1 MSQQKTIA
9 LDVMSGDRSPR
20 FRIAAAL
27 DCLSIHPGLH
37 FILVGDRHFIRDS
50 LTGSATELRSRITV
64 VHADQV
70 VTMDDRPSLALRRK
84 QNSSMWRALEQVSM
98 GVAQACVS
106 AGNTGALMAMGRFL
120 LKTHPGIDR
129 PAIIGQIPSIGRDT
143 FMLDLG
149 ANVDCNSEHLYQFAV
164 LGSLMLSEVIGITA
178 PTIGLLNVGQEDIK
192 GDERVRLAQ
201 ELILANPG
209 LNYQGFVEGH
219 DIFRGTVDLVVC
231 DGFPGNVALKAGEG
245 ASSYIS
251 HVMRQ
256 GTGLTGWR
264 KLYSYLALPFV
275 RHMVR
280 QIDPSRFNGASFLG
294 LQGVVVKSHGGAD
307 QREFGY
313 ALERAVMEV
322 ERNAIYRIND
332 KLESYF

>member
-1 MSQQKTIA
+1 
-9 LDVMSGDRSPR
+9 MSGDRSPR
-20 FRIAAAL
+20 VRVAAAL
-27 DCLSIHPGLH
+27 DCLSLHPAFH
-37 FILVGDRHFIRDS
+37 FILVGDQRFIRNSLADS
-50 LTGSATELRSRITV
+50 AAGLRSRVTV

-70 VTMDDRPSLALRRK
+70 VTMYDRPSLALRRK

-120 LKTHPGIDR
+120 LKVHPGIDR

-164 LGSLMLSEVIGITA
+164 LGSLMLSEVMGITA

-209 LNYQGFVEGH
+209 LNYQGFVEGY
-219 DIFRGTVDLVVC
+219 DIFCGTVDLVVC

-251 HVMRQ
+251 HVMCQ
-256 GTGLTGWR
+256 GVGLTGWR
-264 KLYSYLALPFV
+264 KVYRYLALPFI
-275 RHMVR
+275 RHLVR
-280 QIDPSRFNGASFLG
+280 QIDPGRFNGASFLG
-294 LQGVVVKSHGGAD
+294 LQGVVVKSHGGAG

-313 ALERAVMEV
+313 ALERAVREA
-322 ERNAIYRIND
+322 ENNAIYRIND
-332 KLESYF
+332 KLESHF